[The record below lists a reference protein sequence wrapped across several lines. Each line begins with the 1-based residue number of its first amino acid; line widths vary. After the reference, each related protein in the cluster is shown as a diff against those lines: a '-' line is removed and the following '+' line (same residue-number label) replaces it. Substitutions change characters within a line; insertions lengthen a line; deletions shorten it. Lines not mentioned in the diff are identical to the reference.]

1 VELFRLSRE
10 NGIIMGIGT
19 ESPQVALYPIY
30 RTLENIIFD
39 ESYEATSRLMYKS
52 LAKLIPIYGSH
63 IATIEH
69 IYLRHPVNV
78 SQQSLHYDS

>member
-19 ESPQVALYPIY
+19 ESPQVALY

-39 ESYEATSRLMYKS
+39 ESYEATCRLMHKG